1 MRPAMTPEAVLL
13 IVLVFLAVASA
24 FISAV
29 ETALFSIQPS
39 QLDALKESQ
48 SRFATTLVRMLENPR
63 RLLSSILLA
72 DAVVN
77 APLLMGSLAMIQSHS
92 HFDLPSWALALILLA
107 LIVFVCDLLPK
118 LLALSAP
125 KPVARLGVPVFH
137 RLTPL
142 LDPVARLLQDFA
154 ERIAETILPAELKK
168 QRHLSE
174 DEIDTLVELSSEQG
188 ALHETESE
196 MISEIIKLGDK
207 TAHDCMTPRVDMFAL
222 SDDLSNEEAIAALR
236 KKRLHRVPVYGE
248 TPDDIEGVLD
258 VAAFLRDPSEHYTER
273 MDVPSFIPDTMK
285 AITLL
290 KSFLKRPQHL
300 AIVVDEHGGVEGVI
314 TMSDLVEEIISDA
327 VPNSDAKLYLE
338 NIGNGVLLAN
348 GNARLED
355 IAEELGVEFEEN
367 TVDTIGGLIFN
378 HLGHLPKQGQEIEIA
393 PVRATIRKV
402 SRKRV
407 EELQLTALEKE
418 EP

>member
-1 MRPAMTPEAVLL
+1 MTPDALL
-13 IVLVFLAVASA
+13 LSILVILAVASA

-39 QLDALKESQ
+39 QLDALRESQ
-48 SRFATTLVRMLENPR
+48 SRFATTLVGMLENPR

-77 APLLMGSLAMIQSHS
+77 APLLVGSLALIESHQRL
-92 HFDLPSWALALILLA
+92 DLPPWALALILLA
-107 LIVFVCDLLPK
+107 LLVFICDLVPK
-118 LLALSAP
+118 LIALSAP
-125 KPVARLGVPVFH
+125 KQVARLGVPVFH
-137 RLTPL
+137 KLTPL
-142 LDPVARLLQDFA
+142 LDPVARLLQTFA
-154 ERIAETILPAELKK
+154 ERVAEAILPAALKK

-207 TAHDCMTPRVDMFAL
+207 TAHDCMTPRLEMFAL
-222 SDDLSNEEAIAALR
+222 ADNLSNADAIAVLCRQRFAY
-236 KKRLHRVPVYGE
+236 VPVYGE

-258 VAAFLRDPSEHYTER
+258 VTAFLRDPSEHYTER
-273 MDVPSFIPDTMK
+273 LDVPSFIPDTMK

-290 KSFLKRPQHL
+290 KSFLKRPQNV
-300 AIVVDEHGGVEGVI
+300 AIVVDEHGGVEGVV

-338 NIGNGVLLAN
+338 SIGDGVLLAS
-348 GNARLED
+348 GSARLED
-355 IAEELGVEFEEN
+355 ITEELGVEFEDAG
-367 TVDTIGGLIFN
+367 VDTIGGLIFN
-378 HLGHLPKQGQEIEIA
+378 HLGHLPKQGQEIEVGA
-393 PVRATIRKV
+393 LRAIIRKV

-407 EELQLTALEKE
+407 EEVQLTRKE
-418 EP
+418 GEQ

>member
-1 MRPAMTPEAVLL
+1 MPPEAVLL
-13 IVLVFLAVASA
+13 SILVLLAVASA

-39 QLDALKESQ
+39 QLDAMKESR
-48 SRFATTLVRMLENPR
+48 SHFAETLVQMLENPR

-77 APLLMGSLAMIQSHS
+77 APLLMGSLALIQTQRQ
-92 HFDLPSWALALILLA
+92 FDLPPWALALLLLT
-107 LIVFVCDLLPK
+107 LIVFICDLLPK
-118 LLALSAP
+118 LIALSAP
-125 KPVARLGVPVFH
+125 RQVAMLGVPVFR

-142 LDPVARLLQDFA
+142 LDPVSRQLQNFA
-154 ERIAETILPAELKK
+154 ERIAEAILPAGLKK

-222 SDDLSNEEAIAALR
+222 SDDLTNDEAITALR
-236 KKRLHRVPVYGE
+236 QQRLHRVPVYGE

-273 MDVPSFIPDTMK
+273 LDVPSFIPDTMK

-327 VPNSDAKLYLE
+327 VPNTDAKLYLE
-338 NIGNGVLLAN
+338 SIGDGVLLAN

-355 IAEELGVEFEEN
+355 IAEELGVEFESDG
-367 TVDTIGGLIFN
+367 VDTIGGLIFN
-378 HLGHLPKQGQEIEIA
+378 QLGQLPKQGQEINVG
-393 PVRATIRKV
+393 PVHAIVRKV
-402 SRKRV
+402 ARKRV
-407 EELQLTALEKE
+407 EEVHLTKREVE
-418 EP
+418 EAP